1 MKRDYMQVK
10 VEKINGAN
18 ASAAAVISGE
28 LLKKKQDKIAKS
40 VAKDAKVDGFRAGK
54 VPMAVV
60 MKRYGDKIQQDAEQ
74 EALQEL
80 LTDALKELDKKPEN
94 VVGEPQISKFER
106 IEDGIDVEVKV
117 SFRPEVKVE
126 GYEECIPEYA
136 TPRVT
141 KKEISDRLGKLL
153 EMVAPLAKIEE
164 DRGLEDGDTA
174 LFDFAGYIDG
184 EAFEGGTAEKYSL
197 QIGSG
202 QFIPGF
208 EEGMKGL
215 KVGEERDVNVA
226 FPAEYGAA
234 NLAGKDA
241 VFKVKLHEIQGKD
254 VPEEPTEAM
263 IKQLLPGEENADA
276 KMLDDRIKEQIK
288 NEKLSKLYNEELKP
302 KFIEAVVEKLSFD
315 LPENIVEQEIDM
327 QFRNEWQNFSEEEL
341 EGFKADPAK
350 VQAKR
355 ETFRDDA
362 AKSVKLTFI
371 VDELA
376 RLNEIS
382 VSDQEVTQTIYY
394 EAMQQGQDPKQ
405 YMEMYQ
411 KQGVLPAVKMA
422 MIEDKLFGKLFDK
435 DTPKGK

>member
-1 MKRDYMQVK
+1 MQVK

-18 ASAAAVISGE
+18 AVAAAVISGE
-28 LLKKKQDKIAKS
+28 LLKKKQERIAKT

-74 EALQEL
+74 EMLQEL
-80 LTDALKELDKKPEN
+80 LKNALTELDKKPEN

-106 IEDGIDVEVKV
+106 KEDSLDVEVKV
-117 SFRPEVKVE
+117 SFRPDVVVE
-126 GYEECIPEYA
+126 GYEECIPEYT

-141 KKEISDRLGKLL
+141 KKEISDRMAKLL
-153 EMVAPLAKIEE
+153 EMVAPLVKIDE
-164 DRGLEDGDTA
+164 DRGLEEGDTA
-174 LFDFAGYIDG
+174 LFDFEGFIDG
-184 EAFEGGTAEKYSL
+184 VAFDGGKAEKYAL
-197 QIGSG
+197 KIGSG

-215 KVGEERDVNVA
+215 KAGEERDVKVA

-234 NLAGKDA
+234 HLAGKEA
-241 VFKVKLHEIQGKD
+241 IFKVKLHEIQGKN
-254 VPEEPTEAM
+254 VPEEPTDEM

-276 KMLDDRIKEQIK
+276 AMLEERIKDQIRS
-288 NEKLSKLYNEELKP
+288 EKLSKLYNEELKP
-302 KFIEAVVEKLSFD
+302 KFIDAVVERLSFD

-327 QFRNEWQNFSEEEL
+327 QFRNEWQNFSEEEI
-341 EGFKADPAK
+341 EGFKEDPAK

-355 ETFRDDA
+355 ETYRDPA

-376 RLNEIS
+376 RLNEIT
-382 VSDQEVTQTIYY
+382 VSDQEVMQTIYY

-435 DTPKGK
+435 DSNKGK

>member
-1 MKRDYMQVK
+1 MQVK

-28 LLKKKQDKIAKS
+28 LLKKKQEKIAKN

-54 VPMAVV
+54 VPMAVI

-80 LTDALKELDKKPEN
+80 LTSALTELDKKPEN

-106 IEDGIDVEVKV
+106 VEDNLDVEVKV
-117 SFRPEVKVE
+117 SFRPEIVVE
-126 GYEECIPEYA
+126 GYEACIPEYA

-141 KKEISDRLGKLL
+141 KKEISERLGKLL

-174 LFDFAGYIDG
+174 LFDFTGYIDG
-184 EAFEGGTAEKYSL
+184 EAFEGGSAEKYSL

-215 KVGEERDVNVA
+215 KAGEERDVNVA
-226 FPAEYGAA
+226 FPAEYGAE

-276 KMLDDRIKEQIK
+276 KMLDERIKEQIK

-302 KFIEAVVEKLSFD
+302 QFVDAVVEKLSFD

-355 ETFRDDA
+355 ETYRDDA
-362 AKSVKLTFI
+362 VKSVKLTFI

-376 RLNEIS
+376 RLNEVS

-405 YMEMYQ
+405 YLEMYQ